1 MPQLD
6 GQLEPLAGARV
17 AVLQTSANPS
27 GGRTRTVCDLVTQ
40 IVENVDIVLDG
51 GELEGTPSTVVDLTR
66 YEEDGSW
73 ELLRE
78 TAVMRDEVAE
88 LLNI

>member
-1 MPQLD
+1 M
-6 GQLEPLAGARV
+6 
-17 AVLQTSANPS
+17 
-27 GGRTRTVCDLVTQ
+27 
-40 IVENVDIVLDG
+40 DIVLDG

>member
-1 MPQLD
+1 M
-6 GQLEPLAGARV
+6 
-17 AVLQTSANPS
+17 S
-27 GGRTRTVCDLVTQ
+27 DLVTE